1 MHCEALFM
9 QMMQT
14 IIILRRFTQ
23 MEKIKGFAKK
33 CWAGVKSLWGKR
45 NDAVNG
51 VVGWCVFGGVLVV
64 AVGLALIIWL

>member
-1 MHCEALFM
+1 
-9 QMMQT
+9 
-14 IIILRRFTQ
+14 